1 VELKG
6 GRTFHWASPF
16 FGLTDDYI
24 INTYRLIYDLERFD
38 FYTLYTMPV
47 PRRNFYFRYAVK
59 RQEDEK
65 RASEKARG
73 VTEGTPVSKK
83 ELAKVPG
90 FVASQ
95 ASAK

>member
-1 VELKG
+1 
-6 GRTFHWASPF
+6 
-16 FGLTDDYI
+16 
-24 INTYRLIYDLERFD
+24 
-38 FYTLYTMPV
+38 MPV